1 MRCHLILLAVA
12 LGLTGCGDDPKPLP
26 MAATPESSRTAL
38 VATLDGW
45 KAGKTFKELTE
56 ASPPVQFLDDDLNR
70 GTKLLDYKIEGEP
83 RQNGTGYSYVV
94 ALTLQDSTGAKR
106 APKKV
111 AYTVVT
117 EPKHAVTREDRQP

>member
-1 MRCHLILLAVA
+1 MRYSLIFLLVA
-12 LGLTGCGDDPKPLP
+12 PGLTGCGSRPLP
-26 MAATPESSRTAL
+26 MAATPESSRAAL

-45 KAGKTFKELTE
+45 KAGKTYQELAAAT
-56 ASPPVQFLDDDLNR
+56 PPLLFIDDDLNR
-70 GTKLLDYKIEGEP
+70 GTKLLEYTVEGDP
-83 RQNGTGYSYVV
+83 RPNGTGYSYVV
-94 ALTLQDSTGAKR
+94 ALTLEDTGGAKR

>member
-1 MRCHLILLAVA
+1 MRYHLIVLTAA
-12 LGLTGCGDDPKPLP
+12 LGLTGCGGPQPLP
-26 MAATPESSRTAL
+26 MAATPESSRAAL

-45 KAGKTFKELTE
+45 KAGKTYQDL
-56 ASPPVQFLDDDLNR
+56 AAAVPPVQFLDDDLNR
-70 GTKLLDYKIEGEP
+70 GTKLIDYRVEGEP
-83 RQNGTGYSYVV
+83 RPNGTGYSYVV
-94 ALTLQDSTGAKR
+94 ALTFEDSAGAKR